1 MKMTNTKIIYVTIG
15 RNGKMTAI
23 ICNKESCIYQKNGY
37 CEANVI
43 HMNDAGYDGCY
54 CDSFEELEEA
64 QHAEIDMQY

>member
-1 MKMTNTKIIYVTIG
+1 MTV
-15 RNGKMTAI
+15 I

-54 CDSFEELEEA
+54 CDSFEALEEA